1 MPAFTVREEEE
12 GPAKGSDRELLVKW
26 EEATS
31 RKHHGNQWKNLTWE
45 RRMEL
50 P

>member
-1 MPAFTVREEEE
+1 MPAFAGREEEE
-12 GPAKGSDRELLVKW
+12 GPAKESDRELLVKW
-26 EEATS
+26 EKAMS
-31 RKHHGNQWKNLTWE
+31 RKRHSNQWKNLTCE